1 MRIKLDKRL
10 FALLFLKYKYSR
22 DKYITMNLKMNN
34 KYIYEKNRCNYE

>member
-10 FALLFLKYKYSR
+10 LALLFLKYKYSR

-34 KYIYEKNRCNYE
+34 KYIYMKKIDVIM